1 MREILF
7 RGKGNHDTKWVEG
20 FYACFNGKEH
30 RIYTGYAE
38 TDCGDHYPEC
48 FEVIPETVGQ
58 YTGLTDKNGVKI
70 FEGDIIRAYFEP
82 QNYKNPPYAIGD
94 VIFENGTFK
103 MSVRVSKNSIE
114 YKVFEKED
122 ITAYSIEHNF
132 LGRYYVLEVIGN
144 IHDNPEL
151 AEGVL

>member
-7 RGKGNHDTKWVEG
+7 RGKDNRYKKWVEG

-38 TDCGDHYPEC
+38 TDCGDYYPEC
-48 FEVIPETVGQ
+48 FEVIPDTVGQ

-70 FEGDIIRAYFEP
+70 FEGDIVKCISRFDA
-82 QNYKNPPYAIGD
+82 KD
-94 VIFENGTFK
+94 MVVIFETAEFHLIDCQRYKNYTECCGYRYFGTL
-103 MSVRVSKNSIE
+103 E
-114 YKVFEKED
+114 
-122 ITAYSIEHNF
+122 T
-132 LGRYYVLEVIGN
+132 EVIGN

-151 AEGVL
+151 AEGML